1 MDNKQNK
8 YISVSYQLFT
18 IDGDGKKELVEETQQ
33 GQPFQFITGFGFSLD
48 SFETH
53 IAALDKDQTFD
64 FTLTPAEAFGEY
76 YEEGVRKL
84 GREFFEV
91 NGKFDSTNIYPGAV
105 ITLRGEDEQHFMAH
119 VTKVEDDGVTLDT
132 NHPLAGQTLQFKGT
146 VLENR
151 DATAEEIQ
159 NLLTR
164 MSHECGGCG
173 GHCGGDCGGDCE
185 GDHDHEDGCCGGGC
199 GHCHH

>member
-53 IAALDKDQTFD
+53 IAAMDKDQTFD

-91 NGKFDSTNIYPGAV
+91 NGKFDSANIYPGAV

-185 GDHDHEDGCCGGGC
+185 GEHDHEDGCCGGGC